1 MRTSDD
7 LAGAC
12 NCDSLLNCRR
22 ACRHAD
28 TRLELGYMRRVAGER
43 EGHRAKE
50 SERGELISEKLCV

>member
-12 NCDSLLNCRR
+12 NCDSLLTRRR

-28 TRLELGYMRRVAGER
+28 TQLELGSKGRIAGER